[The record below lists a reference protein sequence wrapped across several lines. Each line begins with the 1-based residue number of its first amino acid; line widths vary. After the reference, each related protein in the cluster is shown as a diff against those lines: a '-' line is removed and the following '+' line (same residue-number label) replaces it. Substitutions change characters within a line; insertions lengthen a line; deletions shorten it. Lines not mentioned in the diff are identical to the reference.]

1 MSGENYVTTSFMI
14 YTSLKTQ
21 FGLFKQ
27 DELRWAG
34 YLACM
39 KKSRGTYRILI
50 GKPDGNSNL
59 EDLGVD
65 GMVILKWISKKLE
78 GRKWN
83 Y

>member
-1 MSGENYVTTSFMI
+1 MI
-14 YTSLKTQ
+14 YSSLKIL

-34 YLACM
+34 HVACM
-39 KKSRGTYRILI
+39 KKRRSAYRILME
-50 GKPDGNSNL
+50 NLSETHNL

-65 GMVILKWISKKLE
+65 GMVILKWVSKKLE